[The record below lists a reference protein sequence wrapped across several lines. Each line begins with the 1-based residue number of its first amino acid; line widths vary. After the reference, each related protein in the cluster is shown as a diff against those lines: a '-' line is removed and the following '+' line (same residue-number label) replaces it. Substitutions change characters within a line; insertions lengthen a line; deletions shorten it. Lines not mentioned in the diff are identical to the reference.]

1 MNNHIYS
8 IEEIK
13 TQISP
18 IAKEFGIDRI
28 YLFGSYARGQATSQS
43 DLDFRID
50 PGRLK
55 GLFAL
60 GHLYN
65 TLSDQFDKP
74 IDIVTGKSLDPEFL
88 SEVSHEEVLLYDR
101 H

>member
-1 MNNHIYS
+1 MNTHIYS

-28 YLFGSYARGQATSQS
+28 YLFGSYARGQATPQS

-65 TLSDQFDKP
+65 TLSDRFDKP

-88 SEVSHEEVLLYDR
+88 SKVSHEEVLLYDR